1 MGTRLDQLAKALARQ
16 PGTTLGQVCRE
27 LGEMELSEYLD
38 DELSENEPA
47 WVISDLVD
55 ELLHDESGKRGTDRV
70 ELATV
75 VLRAL
80 TSPTPNA
87 VVWYSLADA
96 LRRVVARQVMRK
108 VESERFIFDMLAPL
122 KSAIDHHDAIGA
134 DRRTLAREQGRGAL

>member
-1 MGTRLDQLAKALARQ
+1 
-16 PGTTLGQVCRE
+16 
-27 LGEMELSEYLD
+27 MELSEYLD

-47 WVISDLVD
+47 WVVSDLVD

-96 LRRVVARQVMRK
+96 LRRVVARQVLRK
-108 VESERFIFDMLAPL
+108 VESERFIFDMLTPL
-122 KSAIDHHDAIGA
+122 KSAIDQYDAIGT
-134 DRRTLAREQGRGAL
+134 DRRALAREHNRSV